1 MSRGPLS
8 TYSEIFGGKI
18 EPTVI
23 IADFPLKW
31 TVIGM
36 GKFFDIG
43 INAVIPSQ
51 RAIPAN
57 LMDPKVKN
65 RSRLF
70 YMMANI
76 EVSKYSGDNNWALL
90 MDPDGFIAEA
100 TGANFFMVKNNV
112 IYTPEPRNVLRG
124 ISRAYIFEL
133 AKELGLECKEQ
144 NLELY
149 DVINADEAFLTG
161 TPFAMLP
168 ITSINKIQIAN
179 GKRGQIYDKLLSQ
192 WSEHVGVDIETQIKS
207 FNKETQEKSGVSPY
221 RFKK

>member
-1 MSRGPLS
+1 M
-8 TYSEIFGGKI
+8 
-18 EPTVI
+18 
-23 IADFPLKW
+23 
-31 TVIGM
+31 
-36 GKFFDIG
+36 
-43 INAVIPSQ
+43 
-51 RAIPAN
+51 
-57 LMDPKVKN
+57 
-65 RSRLF
+65 
-70 YMMANI
+70 
-76 EVSKYSGDNNWALL
+76 
-90 MDPDGFIAEA
+90 
-100 TGANFFMVKNNV
+100 
-112 IYTPEPRNVLRG
+112 
-124 ISRAYIFEL
+124 
-133 AKELGLECKEQ
+133 ECKEQ